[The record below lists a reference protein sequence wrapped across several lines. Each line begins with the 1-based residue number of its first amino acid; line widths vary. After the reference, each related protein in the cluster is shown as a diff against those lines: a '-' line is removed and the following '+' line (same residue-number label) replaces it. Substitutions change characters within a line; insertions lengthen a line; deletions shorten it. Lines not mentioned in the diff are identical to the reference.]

1 MISAIWMKKVKNQN
15 KNKNKTKLF
24 KEEKSFTKIVQPA
37 VGQKRFCKKFI
48 PAVAEQKCFSLH
60 MKLSFIKWV
69 KPEVEHEKIMQKKF
83 DFSGWR
89 KTLNKQ
95 DFLKSGT

>member
-1 MISAIWMKKVKNQN
+1 MK
-15 KNKNKTKLF
+15 
-24 KEEKSFTKIVQPA
+24 EKSFTKIVQPA

-69 KPEVEHEKIMQKKF
+69 KPEVEHEKIMQKNLISVVDGKH
-83 DFSGWR
+83 W
-89 KTLNKQ
+89 TNKI
-95 DFLKSGT
+95 F